1 MRHARTRH
9 GASVRGYTRRRFR
22 CRFMPLQWRHLRFTI
37 QRRWSPKE
45 DGRYYSTSFYDLSIP
60 PPRGALDFDLLDGG
74 ELVGGDVVYLNQDV
88 PRAGGERGRDA
99 PPLQQFV
106 HPIDNDINRQ
116 QHVARVSMLVDFL
129 AHPLARR
136 PLATSLREATCG
148 RVIASGRLRR
158 GSLRKAFAFLRCIS
172 AQPTVLSTCHSLR

>member
-1 MRHARTRH
+1 
-9 GASVRGYTRRRFR
+9 
-22 CRFMPLQWRHLRFTI
+22 MPLQWRHLRFTV

-45 DGRYYSTSFYDLSIP
+45 DGRYYSTSFCDSSIP
-60 PPRGALDFDLLDGG
+60 PRGVLDFDLLDGG

-129 AHPLARR
+129 THPLDGLRGRAEVQI
-136 PLATSLREATCG
+136 PLACPEKLVTHLSELVAKEGQRRAFRLGGSDADAPSSNRTCG
-148 RVIASGRLRR
+148 FPAYGFPCETGIIGFVPLRL
-158 GSLRKAFAFLRCIS
+158 S
-172 AQPTVLSTCHSLR
+172 A

>member
-1 MRHARTRH
+1 
-9 GASVRGYTRRRFR
+9 
-22 CRFMPLQWRHLRFTI
+22 MPLQWRHLRFTV

-45 DGRYYSTSFYDLSIP
+45 DGRYDSTSFYDLSI

-88 PRAGGERGRDA
+88 PRAGRERGRDA

-116 QHVARVSMLVDFL
+116 QHV
-129 AHPLARR
+129 PLSI
-136 PLATSLREATCG
+136 PLRFCNCLNGEN
-148 RVIASGRLRR
+148 
-158 GSLRKAFAFLRCIS
+158 
-172 AQPTVLSTCHSLR
+172 